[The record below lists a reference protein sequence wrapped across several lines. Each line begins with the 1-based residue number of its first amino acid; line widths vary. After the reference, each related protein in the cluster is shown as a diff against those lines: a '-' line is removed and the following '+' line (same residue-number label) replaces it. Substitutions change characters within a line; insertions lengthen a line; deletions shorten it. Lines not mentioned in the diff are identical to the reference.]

1 MHGLRSSGFS
11 ILRSASVLVAGLLAS
26 VASAPILAAPP
37 EYELKAAFIAR
48 FTEFIDWPP
57 ATGNAPFDICVLG
70 AHPIEEPLAKL
81 PALMKAKTRPLRVR
95 RIETAE
101 AAADCEI
108 VFVPRQEA
116 GRMRD
121 VQRAVEKR
129 PVLTVGDTPG
139 LLAQGVLLNFYNQG
153 ERLRFEIHLRAAEE
167 SGLRFSSRLLKL
179 ATVAD

>member
-1 MHGLRSSGFS
+1 VHGSRSSGFP
-11 ILRSASVLVAGLLAS
+11 ILRSASVLVAGLLAV
-26 VASAPILAAPP
+26 VAPTPILAAPP

-57 ATGNAPFDICVLG
+57 AAGNAPFDICVLG

-81 PALMKAKTRPLRVR
+81 PALMKAKNRPLRVR
-95 RIETAE
+95 RIDSVD
-101 AAADCEI
+101 AAPSCEI

-116 GRMRD
+116 GNMRALQQA
-121 VQRAVEKR
+121 VQNR

-139 LLAQGVLLNFYNQG
+139 LLAHGALVNFYNEG
-153 ERLRFEIHLRAAEE
+153 ERLRFEIRLHAAEE
-167 SGLRFSSRLLKL
+167 AGLRFSSRLLKL